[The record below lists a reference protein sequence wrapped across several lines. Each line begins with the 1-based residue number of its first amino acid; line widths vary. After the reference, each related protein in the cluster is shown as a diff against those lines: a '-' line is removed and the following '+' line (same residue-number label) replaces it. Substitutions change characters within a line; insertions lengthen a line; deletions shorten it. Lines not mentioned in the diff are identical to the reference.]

1 MVKWLAIVKALKT
14 SSKAQT
20 NDHFTL
26 YPSLI
31 HCPNWKMRPLVSK
44 HKTTD
49 TMCWN
54 TDLSLLGYFVHNEP
68 FTQAA

>member
-1 MVKWLAIVKALKT
+1 MVKWLAVVKALKT

-31 HCPNWKMRPLVSK
+31 HCPNWKMRPLISK
-44 HKTTD
+44 HKTTG
-49 TMCWN
+49 TMHWN
-54 TDLSLLGYFVHNEP
+54 TNLAKSAKLAKLLH
-68 FTQAA
+68 TQLTL